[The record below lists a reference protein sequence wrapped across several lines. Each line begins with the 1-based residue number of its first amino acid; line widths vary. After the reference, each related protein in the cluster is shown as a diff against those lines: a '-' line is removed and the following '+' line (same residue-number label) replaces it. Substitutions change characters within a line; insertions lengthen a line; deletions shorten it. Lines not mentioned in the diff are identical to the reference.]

1 MQYDSNIRRALR
13 RIFSG
18 EDMIKVAEFMKRH
31 GMDAERVDMTEYT
44 KAFLAAMERGLEAH
58 QDTVPMIP
66 TYLHADAKLPKGRKA
81 VVIDAGGTNFRT
93 GLACFGENG
102 AVLERVDKHSMP
114 GAEKPADWEEFISHV
129 ADSVMPLMEE
139 TEDIGF
145 CFSYPAEV
153 TEDIDS
159 RILSLT
165 KQVQINGSE
174 GKPLGAELRKE
185 LVSRGVR
192 VGKIAVLNDTPAT
205 LLGGMTIVKSS
216 KYGGF
221 IGMVA
226 GTGFNACCMLPQE
239 RIAKAGFAGGRK
251 MLVNL
256 EAGSFDGF
264 PRGDFDLELDEE
276 LPDTGHYIGEKMISG
291 RYLGQLC
298 MHVLKQAA
306 REGLFSDRA
315 TETILKMT
323 EVTTPTIDKWGSG
336 RFPKGFTSE
345 DKVNLVYIINELF
358 ERSARCIACCLCAV
372 LVLTG
377 EGTEKPVCIAVD
389 GSLFCKSR
397 LLRPELEK
405 FMDIYAGEIMGRKY
419 EFVTG
424 EDMSL
429 LGAAAAVVLN

>member
-1 MQYDSNIRRALR
+1 
-13 RIFSG
+13 
-18 EDMIKVAEFMKRH
+18 MIKVAQFMKSH
-31 GMDAERVDMTEYT
+31 GIDAERIDLSECT
-44 KAFLAAMERGLEAH
+44 KAFADAMRTGLAEQQKNM
-58 QDTVPMIP
+58 PMLP
-66 TYLHADAKLPKGRKA
+66 TYLYSSGKLKRGEKA
-81 VVIDAGGTNFRT
+81 IVIDAGGTRFRT
-93 GLACFGENG
+93 AIISFDGKK
-102 AVLERVDKHSMP
+102 AVIDSLDKRSMP
-114 GAEKPADWEEFISHV
+114 GAAEPVSWNEFISCV
-129 ADSVMPLMEE
+129 ADCVQPLLKQ
-139 TEDIGF
+139 TENIGF
-145 CFSYPAEV
+145 CFSYPIEITPECDGKV
-153 TEDIDS
+153 
-159 RILSLT
+159 LGLT
-165 KQVQINGSE
+165 KQVKIEGAVGSY
-174 GKPLGAELRKE
+174 LGASLRAELER
-185 LVSRGVR
+185 RGEKPGRIV
-192 VGKIAVLNDTPAT
+192 VLNDTPAT
-205 LLGGMTIVKSS
+205 LLAGRVLS
-216 KYGGF
+216 KGSYDGY
-221 IGMVA
+221 IGLVA
-226 GTGFNACCMLPQE
+226 GTGCNTCCEIECGKIEKLGLE
-239 RIAKAGFAGGRK
+239 GDRR

-256 EAGSFDGF
+256 ESGSFGSF
-264 PRGDFDLELDEE
+264 PRGEADLAMDED
-276 LPDTGHYIGEKMISG
+276 LPDTGAYIAEKMISG

-372 LVLTG
+372 LMLTG

-424 EDMSL
+424 DDMSL